1 MRMAAVGIAL
11 GLVAAPAGAQSRPY
25 APIPRPARLLWEQ
38 APVEPFIQDTLPRAT
53 TGAGTATYVGAAIGA
68 GLGFYM
74 VRFGCGMQEGS
85 SCSGLPYLAGLVAGG
100 VLGAMVGSAFEGDQT
115 PPP

>member
-1 MRMAAVGIAL
+1 MRLAAIGIAL
-11 GLVAAPAGAQSRPY
+11 GLVTAPAGAQSGPN
-25 APIPRPARLLWEQ
+25 APVPRPARLLWEQ

-53 TGAGTATYVGAAIGA
+53 TGAGTATYVGA
-68 GLGFYM
+68 
-74 VRFGCGMQEGS
+74 GS

-115 PPP
+115 PEPPKSP